1 MNSNSLPPPESHA
14 QVSARALRALGI
26 VRWVLV
32 ALSLGAAVFAWS
44 AYFSPAVSEGAT
56 ARFQCP
62 MHPQVTSSE
71 PGECPIC
78 HMRLEPIPDSP
89 AKPKPAPPRAPKPN
103 ASAAASEPSANDGE
117 SEIAG
122 VGPVELDLARAQSI
136 GMRTARALRGS
147 ADEVLRVTASVAA
160 TESSTAE
167 VRVRAAG
174 FVERVAVGESGGRV
188 RAGQELLAVYS
199 PEIYQALTDLVLAG
213 SWADKD
219 ARSSEAL
226 AASSRRLELLGVSRA
241 VLERALER
249 REAPRNVPISAPL
262 SGYVLSKNVTR
273 GSYVTPDMVLYR
285 LADLDRVFVL
295 CDVPSSDV
303 SRVAR
308 GQKARFVPAAR
319 PQVAVESTVEL
330 IYPEVNEAARTV
342 RLRLS
347 LDNRKLGLMP
357 GEYGTVE
364 LSSAGSDAVWIPRD
378 ALVDTGL
385 ERYAFIESAPGHYQP
400 RRVAVGRATPDRV
413 EILRGVSAGE
423 TVVSGAVFLLDSE
436 SRLRAALRE
445 RPDANGP

>member
-1 MNSNSLPPPESHA
+1 MKSKSLPPESHA
-14 QVSARALRALGI
+14 QVSARALRILGV

-32 ALSLGAAVFAWS
+32 VLSLGAAVFGWA
-44 AYFSPAVSEGAT
+44 AYFSPTVSAGAT
-56 ARFQCP
+56 ARFHCP
-62 MHPQVTSSE
+62 MHPQITASE

-89 AKPKPAPPRAPKPN
+89 PKPKPAPTPKPSAGAN
-103 ASAAASEPSANDGE
+103 ASPANPSEQEPEIPGVSA
-117 SEIAG
+117 
-122 VGPVELDLARAQSI
+122 VELELARAQSI
-136 GMRTARALRGS
+136 GVRTVRASRDT
-147 ADEVLRVTASVAA
+147 ADQSLRVTASVAA
-160 TESSTAE
+160 TEGSTAE

-199 PEIYQALTDLVLAG
+199 PEIYQALSDLLLAG

-219 ARSSEAL
+219 AHAGEAL
-226 AASSRRLELLGVSRA
+226 AASSRRLELLGVPRP

-249 REAPRNVPISAPL
+249 REVPRTVALSAPI
-262 SGYVLSKNVTR
+262 SGYVLTKNVTR
-273 GSYVTPDMVLYR
+273 GSYVTPDMLLYR
-285 LADLDRVFVL
+285 LADLNRVFVL
-295 CDVPSSDV
+295 CDVPSSDL

-319 PQVAVESTVEL
+319 PQTSVESTVEL
-330 IYPEVNEAARTV
+330 IYPEVKEAARTV

-364 LSSAGSDAVWIPRD
+364 LSVPGSDAVWIPRD

-385 ERYAFIESAPGHYQP
+385 ERYVFVESAPGRYQP
-400 RRVAVGRATPDRV
+400 RRVAVGRSTPDRV
-413 EILRGVSAGE
+413 EILRGVAAAE
-423 TVVSGAVFLLDSE
+423 TVVSGAVFLVDSE
-436 SRLRAALRE
+436 SRLRAALSE
-445 RPDANGP
+445 RPEPNGP